1 MTVCDKCDHSWQVW
15 PLVTSVTTC
24 HMCDHLWQVWPPVTR
39 VTACDKGD
47 SMWQLW
53 PHVTSVTTVT
63 CGMSKKVWQMWQVP
77 PLVTCA
83 TTCDKCDHLW
93 QVRPLMTS
101 VTTCDNFDHMWL
113 MWQTMTDVTGVT
125 ICDKCYRMWQV
136 WPIVNIFRGILQF
149 KLCFSWLVTHH
160 KIHALLI
167 IIDIIWK
174 LLSFPYKKCTFF
186 LFWYITS
193 NYESYIGLNNT
204 GWPRSAGT
212 WVVLGQTQ
220 PNPGPRTS
228 ELPCRCKFSSMIDL

>member
-1 MTVCDKCDHSWQVW
+1 MRPLVTSATTYDKCDHLWQAW
-15 PLVTSVTTC
+15 PLVTS
-24 HMCDHLWQVWPPVTR
+24 
-39 VTACDKGD
+39 
-47 SMWQLW
+47 
-53 PHVTSVTTVT
+53 
-63 CGMSKKVWQMWQVP
+63 
-77 PLVTCA
+77 A

-93 QVRPLMTS
+93 QVWLHVTTL
-101 VTTCDNFDHMWL
+101 TTCDKCDKPWQ
-113 MWQTMTDVTGVT
+113 MWQVWPF
-125 ICDKCYRMWQV
+125 DKCYRMWQV
-136 WPIVNIFRGILQF
+136 WQIVNIFRRILQF
-149 KLCFSWLVTHH
+149 KLCFSWFVTHH